1 MCSRLFT
8 TARVGRLVAGYAAW
22 IPSRAASRRHPRAG
36 FTLVEMLVV
45 IAIIGVL
52 VSLLMP
58 AVQHARESARRS
70 QCRNNLKQIGL
81 AIHIYHDTYRRF
93 PMASH
98 WRGTFY
104 SAFTAIL
111 PFLEQS
117 PIYQSYDARLSAFH
131 PLNAAAVAIPIS
143 TYTCPSMVLPRPVPQ
158 RNCGESAAPASYA
171 VCVGSMSCWGRIHN
185 GAIVG
190 HDKGSFGFD
199 DVLDGTAQTLMVGEL
214 DYGLQNYHFTSGACV
229 GMHRGGVTVWGIGYP
244 GFSMACTVGVY
255 NSSKLI
261 VGFRE
266 FETFR
271 SDHPSGANFVFVDGG
286 VHFIHD
292 SIDKRVLDALATR
305 RGREGIDWEGL
316 Q

>member
-1 MCSRLFT
+1 MSFCPST
-8 TARVGRLVAGYAAW
+8 SDCVGGLVAGYAAW
-22 IPSRAASRRHPRAG
+22 IPNRAASRRRPRAG
-36 FTLVEMLVV
+36 FTLVEILVV

-58 AVQHARESARRS
+58 AVQHAREAARRS
-70 QCRNNLKQIGL
+70 QCSNNLKQIGL
-81 AIHIYHDTYRRF
+81 AIHMYHDTYRKF
-93 PMASH
+93 PMATH
-98 WRGTFY
+98 WRGKYY
-104 SAFTAIL
+104 SAFTAVL

-117 PIYQSYDARLSAFH
+117 PIYQSYDARESAFH

-158 RNCGESAAPASYA
+158 KSCGESAAPASYA
-171 VCVGSMSCWGRIHN
+171 VCVGSMSCWGPIHN

-214 DYGLQNYHFTSGACV
+214 DYGLTNYNFSSGACV
-229 GMHRGGVTVWGIGYP
+229 GMHRGGVTAWGIGYP
-244 GFSMACTVGVY
+244 GYSMACTVGVY
-255 NSSKLI
+255 NASKLI
-261 VGFRE
+261 VGFQE

-271 SDHPSGANFVFVDGG
+271 SDHPSGAHFAFVDGG

-292 SIDKRVLDALATR
+292 SVDKTLLDALATR
-305 RGREGIDWEGL
+305 RGKEGVDWEDM